1 MWRCEVSEVS
11 KLKNSRQFFLL
22 RGLSAFVSTDK
33 NMFENTSAVRNL
45 LQEFNDAAD
54 YSVEVVVLQE
64 PNDIR
69 IIVNDVYTNEEV
81 EIIIV

>member
-1 MWRCEVSEVS
+1 
-11 KLKNSRQFFLL
+11 
-22 RGLSAFVSTDK
+22 
-33 NMFENTSAVRNL
+33 MFENTSAVRNL

>member
-1 MWRCEVSEVS
+1 M
-11 KLKNSRQFFLL
+11 

-33 NMFENTSAVRNL
+33 NMFENTNAVRNL